1 MIKFRNMVVAER
13 ELTDLRTKFFTNI
26 SHELR
31 TPLTLIQG
39 PIREIYRNENLSPR
53 GKE

>member
-1 MIKFRNMVVAER
+1 MYYLQRARIQDERTKMER
-13 ELTDLRTKFFTNI
+13 EQLDFYTQV

-39 PIREIYRNENLSPR
+39 PPGPIVEDR
-53 GKE
+53 